1 MKLVITMLV
10 TLSAALLSG
19 CATPQPE
26 PLRVEAAVKKFWP
39 DARVLQP
46 VGGTN
51 GGANRTA
58 LVSHHGGVYR
68 ITYRADWFSAQTTHT
83 KFSTANITIQSI
95 ELERQ

>member
-1 MKLVITMLV
+1 MKLAITMLV

-19 CATPQPE
+19 CVTPQPE
-26 PLRVEAAVKKFWP
+26 PVRLEAAVKKFWP
-39 DARVLQP
+39 DARVLP
-46 VGGTN
+46 SG

-95 ELERQ
+95 ELECQ

>member
-1 MKLVITMLV
+1 MKLAITMLV

-19 CATPQPE
+19 CVTPQPE
-26 PLRVEAAVKKFWP
+26 PVRLEAAVRKFWP
-39 DARVLQP
+39 DARVLP
-46 VGGTN
+46 SCGGAN

-95 ELERQ
+95 ELECQ